1 MKDEKQKID
10 NRVENDKSK
19 AIFDEALERLVGED
33 AKVKEED

>member
-1 MKDEKQKID
+1 
-10 NRVENDKSK
+10 VENDKSK